1 MAMSPAAK
9 ALKDRKKS
17 KSKKGEKPKDD
28 APKAEAADIEV
39 TEDDMKVVGDTLDK
53 MAAEEL
59 GDANKDMDKADEDMA
74 KADADMAGAD
84 MAGADADMGAGEDPV
99 KVFSDVLDLDDITAQ
114 AVYAEA
120 MGMPELADMSP
131 KEMAEKIKGNYDM
144 LKNIIVSM
152 GEKAAMAMK
161 AELNQPMGPPDM
173 GGAPDMGPDM
183 GGPPMG
189 PGMSGPGMA

>member
-17 KSKKGEKPKDD
+17 KSKKGEKPKD
-28 APKAEAADIEV
+28 EAAEVEV
-39 TEDDMKVVGDTLDK
+39 TEDDLKVADETLSK
-53 MAAEEL
+53 MAADASDDAGKEL
-59 GDANKDMDKADEDMA
+59 EDADKDMA
-74 KADADMAGAD
+74 KADADMAD
-84 MAGADADMGAGEDPV
+84 ADADMAAGDAAADDPV
-99 KVFSDVLDLDDITAQ
+99 KVFSDVLDLDDVTAQ

-131 KEMAEKIKGNYDM
+131 KEMANKIKGNYDM

-161 AELNQPMGPPDM
+161 AELNQPMAPPDM

>member
-17 KSKKGEKPKDD
+17 KSKKDEAPKDD
-28 APKAEAADIEV
+28 APKAEAGGGEMDVMAEV
-39 TEDDMKVVGDTLDK
+39 EAMVEETDKGDKVEVEEEAV
-53 MAAEEL
+53 AAETS
-59 GDANKDMDKADEDMA
+59 GDAGM
-74 KADADMAGAD
+74 
-84 MAGADADMGAGEDPV
+84 GEDPI
-99 KVFSDVLDLDDITAQ
+99 KVFGDVLELDDITAQ

-120 MGMPELADMSP
+120 MSMPELADMSP
-131 KEMAEKIKGNYDM
+131 KEMANKIKGNYDM

-161 AELNQPMGPPDM
+161 DELNQPMAPPE
-173 GGAPDMGPDM
+173 MGPDM

>member
-9 ALKDRKKS
+9 ALKDRKKG
-17 KSKKGEKPKDD
+17 KSKKDEEPKD
-28 APKAEAADIEV
+28 EAAEVEV
-39 TEDDMKVVGDTLDK
+39 TEDDLKVADETLSK
-53 MAAEEL
+53 MAADASDDAGKEL
-59 GDANKDMDKADEDMA
+59 EDADKDMA
-74 KADADMAGAD
+74 KADADMAD
-84 MAGADADMGAGEDPV
+84 ADADMAAGDAAADDPV
-99 KVFSDVLDLDDITAQ
+99 KVFSDVLDLDDVTAQ

-131 KEMAEKIKGNYDM
+131 KEMADKIKGNYDM

-161 AELNQPMGPPDM
+161 AELNQPMAPPDM

>member
-9 ALKDRKKS
+9 ALKERKKG
-17 KSKKGEKPKDD
+17 KSKKDAEPKDD
-28 APKAEAADIEV
+28 APKAEAEGGEALDAVAEFEAGLEKDKGGEV
-39 TEDDMKVVGDTLDK
+39 EEVMEETTVAEVAGGDEAPMGDDPT
-53 MAAEEL
+53 
-59 GDANKDMDKADEDMA
+59 
-74 KADADMAGAD
+74 
-84 MAGADADMGAGEDPV
+84 
-99 KVFSDVLDLDDITAQ
+99 KVFGDVLELDDITAQ

-144 LKNIIVSM
+144 LKSIIVSM

-161 AELNQPMGPPDM
+161 AELNQPMAPPDM

>member
-9 ALKDRKKS
+9 ALKERKKG
-17 KSKKGEKPKDD
+17 KSKKDEEPKDE
-28 APKAEAADIEV
+28 APKAEAEGGEEV
-39 TEDDMKVVGDTLDK
+39 DVVAEFDEAMKEAEGGDK
-53 MAAEEL
+53 VEVEES
-59 GDANKDMDKADEDMA
+59 ATVEEV
-74 KADADMAGAD
+74 AG
-84 MAGADADMGAGEDPV
+84 AGADAGMGEDPV
-99 KVFSDVLDLDDITAQ
+99 KVFGDVLELDDITAQ

-120 MGMPELADMSP
+120 MSMPELADMSP
-131 KEMAEKIKGNYDM
+131 KEMADKIKGNYDM

-161 AELNQPMGPPDM
+161 EELNQPMAPPDM